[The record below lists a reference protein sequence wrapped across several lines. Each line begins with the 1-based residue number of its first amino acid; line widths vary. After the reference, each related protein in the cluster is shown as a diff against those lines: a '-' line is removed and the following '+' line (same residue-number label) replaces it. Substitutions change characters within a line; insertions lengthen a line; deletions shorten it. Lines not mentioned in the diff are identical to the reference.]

1 MMIEDGGER
10 YHMGIRINFDDDMV
24 RDVKDIQAAILIQQ
38 VLIILEIQFQRIVI
52 EPTEFE
58 EDHVDI
64 VGLSDEE
71 LRRWR

>member
-1 MMIEDGGER
+1 MIEDGGER

-52 EPTEFE
+52 EPTEY
-58 EDHVDI
+58 EDDHMDI